1 VPTRSTVKI
10 TRVETLTCGAYP
22 GVVWVQLHTD
32 EGLVGL
38 GETWA
43 GTAAVE
49 GYVHAVAAP
58 RLLGQ
63 DPLATEHHHHAL
75 VSESLRGMSHR
86 GSGAEN
92 RGLSALDHALWD
104 ILGQATGLPLYR
116 LLGGPSR
123 EAIRLYNTCVADVRP
138 DEPGEPGTQ
147 GPYAND
153 WLAWQPGGDP
163 AELAED
169 LLERGVTAMKIWPF
183 DPYAALSRGQDIT
196 AEQIDEGARP
206 FRRIREVVGMKIDL
220 ALEMH
225 TMWNL
230 PAATRIVEAMDE
242 LRPMWYEDPIRL
254 EDARTL
260 AELARKT
267 RVPITASEYLSNR
280 YAFREYL
287 EQGGIGVAMFDP
299 GFVGGVTEARRVA
312 HLAEAF
318 HRPFAPHD
326 CVGPVVFTIGVHL
339 TVALP
344 NAMIQESVR
353 AHYDGGW
360 YTRVVTDLPR
370 VERGYATPPTGPG
383 LGTRLRPD
391 FLRRPDVVARASPN

>member
-1 VPTRSTVKI
+1 MKI
-10 TRVETLTCGAYP
+10 SRVETLTCRAYP
-22 GVVWVQLHTD
+22 GVLWLQLRTD
-32 EGLVGL
+32 DGLVGL

-43 GTAAVE
+43 GVAAVE
-49 GYVHAVAAP
+49 GYLHEVAAP
-58 RLLGQ
+58 RLIGQ
-63 DPLATEHHHHAL
+63 DPLAIEHHHDAL
-75 VSESLRGMSHR
+75 VTESLRGMSHR

-92 RGLSALDHALWD
+92 RGLSAIDIALWD
-104 ILGQATGLPLYR
+104 ILGQTVDLPIYR

-123 EAIRLYNTCVADVRP
+123 PAIRLYNTCVADVRP
-138 DEPGEPGTQ
+138 GEPGLPGQQ

-163 AELAED
+163 AELAHD
-169 LLERGVTAMKIWPF
+169 LLERGVTALKIWPF
-183 DPYAALSRGQDIT
+183 DTFALASRGQHIT
-196 AEQIDEGARP
+196 AEQIDEGIRP
-206 FRRIREVVGMKIDL
+206 FRRIREAVGTKMDL

-260 AELARKT
+260 ATLASKT
-267 RVPITASEYLSNR
+267 RVPITASEYLSGR

-326 CVGPVVFTIGVHL
+326 CVGPVVFTVGVHL

-344 NAMIQESVR
+344 NAMIQEGVR

-360 YTRVVTDLPR
+360 YTRILTDLPR
-370 VERGYATPPTGPG
+370 VERGYASPPPGPG
-383 LGTRLRPD
+383 LGTRLLPD
-391 FLRRPDVVARASPN
+391 FRERPDVVVRGSP